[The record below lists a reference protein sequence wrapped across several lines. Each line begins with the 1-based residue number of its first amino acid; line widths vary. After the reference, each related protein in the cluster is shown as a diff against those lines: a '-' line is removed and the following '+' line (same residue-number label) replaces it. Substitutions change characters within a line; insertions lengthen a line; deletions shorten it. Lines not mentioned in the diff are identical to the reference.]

1 VRQVADTGEP
11 PSPLAGAEL
20 AKKRTD
26 GTLES
31 IADEFVGF
39 DAEWRY
45 TYINQRA
52 LDAINTALGARLTG
66 EEVIGKKVVDL
77 FPALLSTPLYRELER
92 ARSEGEAVR
101 VESYSEPNRRWAE
114 VHAYP
119 WDGGLT
125 THTRDI
131 TERKRAEEQLTYH
144 ARLLET
150 MQDAVLATDEEFAL
164 TAWNRGA
171 QEMFGWTA
179 AEALGRNVYE
189 LIPTQ
194 FSDDELAE
202 EMRSLTDTGAWRDEA
217 TWYGKDRT
225 PLVAEARTTALRG
238 ADGSITGYL
247 CIMRDVSERR
257 RSAKQLERRARQQ
270 AVIAGLGIKA
280 LEGKELRSLMD
291 EAVTLV
297 RGALEVEFAEIDEL
311 LPGGEELLIRAGA
324 GLREGVVDMERMPSG
339 RGSQSGYTV
348 LAGQPVIVGDVA
360 DETRFEVPAVVRDRG
375 VVSAATVVIDSLGK
389 PFGAL
394 AALSK
399 ERRSFSKDE
408 INFLQSTANV
418 LATAVERQ
426 DAEEALAGVR
436 EAERSRI
443 ARDLH
448 DEALRDLTQAAA
460 ETDRAQTEASDAG
473 TAELLG
479 RLGSALRRVVQQIRA
494 AVYDL
499 RLDAEEDRAFPEL
512 LQSLVALHSAMA
524 HDCDIQL
531 VIGQVTV
538 ASLGK
543 RGTQLLRI
551 VGEALT
557 NSRRHSGASAIRVD
571 LETTPE
577 ALVVEVSD
585 DGCGCAALPVQ
596 ADVPGTGLRGMR
608 ERAAILNADLR
619 FTSEPGVGTSVRVEL
634 PLTVRRGES
643 TTMVRVLLVEDHAA
657 VRQALATTFEQE
669 DDFEVVA
676 QAGSLA
682 EARQLLRDIDVAVID
697 LKLPDG
703 YGGDLIDD
711 LHSATPD
718 AQALVLTASIDH
730 AQVAR
735 AVQSGAA
742 AVINKTAPLEEVI
755 TSVRRLRAGETLLPM
770 SGVVELLRFAERHGE
785 QEHDDRQAIAQ
796 LTPREREVL
805 QALAD
810 GLDSKAIADRL
821 HISVRTEQNHIANIL
836 AKLGVHS
843 RLQAIVFVLRYGVV
857 EIR

>member
-1 VRQVADTGEP
+1 MTERKR
-11 PSPLAGAEL
+11 AEAAL
-20 AKKRTD
+20 RAPEERTAAI
-26 GTLES
+26 LES
-31 IADEFVGF
+31 IADEFIGF

-45 TYINQRA
+45 TYMNQRA
-52 LDAINTALGARLTG
+52 LDAINTALGARLTR
-66 EEVIGKKVVDL
+66 EEVIGKKILDL
-77 FPALLSTPLYRELER
+77 FPALVSTPLYRQLER
-92 ARSEGEAVR
+92 ARRDGEAVR
-101 VESYSEPNRRWAE
+101 VESYSEPNSRWVE
-114 VHAYP
+114 VHASP
-119 WDGGLT
+119 WEGGLST
-125 THTRDI
+125 YTRDI
-131 TERKRAEEQLTYH
+131 TERKQAEEQLAYH

-150 MQDAVLATDEEFAL
+150 MQDAVLATDEEFVL

-179 AEALGRNVYE
+179 AEALGRKVYE

-194 FSDDELAE
+194 FSDEELAQE
-202 EMRSLTDTGAWRDEA
+202 VRALIDAGAWRDEA
-217 TWYGKDRT
+217 TWYGKDGT
-225 PLVAEARTTALRG
+225 PLFAEARTTALHA

-257 RSAKQLERRARQQ
+257 RSAMQLERRARQQ

-297 RGALEVEFAEIDEL
+297 RRALDVEFAEIDEL

-324 GLREGVVDMERMPSG
+324 GLREGVVGMERMPSG

-348 LAGQPVIVGDVA
+348 LVGQPVIVGDIA
-360 DETRFEVPAVVRDRG
+360 DETRFEVPAVVRNRG

-399 ERRSFSKDE
+399 ERRSFSKDN

-426 DAEEALAGVR
+426 DAEKALGGVR

-460 ETDRAQTEASDAG
+460 ETDRARTAASDAG
-473 TAELLG
+473 TSELLG

-499 RLDAEEDRAFPEL
+499 RLDAEEDKAFPEL
-512 LQSLVALHSAMA
+512 LQSLVALHRAMV
-524 HDCDIQL
+524 HDCDIKL
-531 VIGQVTV
+531 VMGHVTI

-571 LETTPE
+571 LRTTPE

-634 PLTVRRGES
+634 PLTERRGVS
-643 TTMVRVLLVEDHAA
+643 TTRVRVLLVEDHAT
-657 VRQALATTFEQE
+657 VRQALATAFEQE
-669 DDFEVVA
+669 DDFEIVA

-682 EARQLLRDIDVAVID
+682 EARQLLRDVDVAVID
-697 LKLPDG
+697 LGLPDG
-703 YGGDLIDD
+703 YGGDLIDE
-711 LHSATPD
+711 LNTATPD
-718 AQALVLTASIDH
+718 AQALVLTASLDH

-735 AVQSGAA
+735 ALQSGAA

-755 TSVRRLRAGETLLPM
+755 TSVRRLRAGE
-770 SGVVELLRFAERHGE
+770 
-785 QEHDDRQAIAQ
+785 
-796 LTPREREVL
+796 
-805 QALAD
+805 
-810 GLDSKAIADRL
+810 
-821 HISVRTEQNHIANIL
+821 
-836 AKLGVHS
+836 
-843 RLQAIVFVLRYGVV
+843 
-857 EIR
+857 